1 VSEEKEVSE
10 IEEQEEITTP
20 REEHDVLLEQ
30 VREIITMLKGMET
43 QAAQIIQNQEAI
55 ARNQI
60 KLYGALKQ

>member
-30 VREIITMLKGMET
+30 VREIIARQKGLET
-43 QAAQIIQNQEAI
+43 LGAQILHNQEII
-55 ARNQI
+55 ATNQK
-60 KLYGALKQ
+60 KLYGVLTR